1 MDNGT
6 AGQFLEVPWDALEAD
21 TLRALVEEFVTR
33 EGTDYGEVELSLEQ
47 KVDRV
52 IDGFRNK
59 KYLILFDQEMQ
70 SCHIA
75 EKKMWD
81 ESAT

>member
-1 MDNGT
+1 MDNET
-6 AGQFLEVPWDALEAD
+6 AGQFLEVPWDALETD

-75 EKKMWD
+75 EKKRWD